1 VNSSDDQDAQRT
13 VGLSAT
19 HVLAW
24 VHGLGPVPAP
34 HSESRQAYD
43 AIQSLRVER
52 ELALADRHHR
62 TPVDIAPVMPSG
74 IRAALLDPALLD
86 PALLDPA
93 LLDPALIDLRHH
105 DVVQHTR
112 SPAQFFVAVDASTD
126 ELVSWEAGDPD
137 REKRWAPAAC
147 GGDRQLVA
155 LIRAGRE
162 AQYPWVYPD
171 VPAQPQDAAT
181 YTE

>member
-1 VNSSDDQDAQRT
+1 LRRSDQDAQRT

-62 TPVDIAPVMPSG
+62 TPADIAPVMPSG
-74 IRAALLDPALLD
+74 IRT
-86 PALLDPA
+86 A

-112 SPAQFFVAVDASTD
+112 SPAQFFVAFDASTD

-171 VPAQPQDAAT
+171 VPAQLQDAAT
-181 YTE
+181 YAE

>member
-1 VNSSDDQDAQRT
+1 MKSSDDQDAQRT

-43 AIQSLRVER
+43 AIQSLRLER

-62 TPVDIAPVMPSG
+62 TQVDIAPVMPSG
-74 IRAALLDPALLD
+74 IRT
-86 PALLDPA
+86 A

-112 SPAQFFVAVDASTD
+112 SPAQFFVAFDSSTD

-171 VPAQPQDAAT
+171 VPAQPQDAAK
-181 YTE
+181 YAE

>member
-1 VNSSDDQDAQRT
+1 MTVPEIPLDRVPMSDALDAAQDAERT
-13 VGLSAT
+13 TRLSAA

-24 VHGLGPVPAP
+24 VHGRGPVPAP
-34 HSESRQAYD
+34 HSASRQAHD

-52 ELALADRHHR
+52 ELALTDRHNR
-62 TPVDIAPVMPSG
+62 TPVDRAPVMPSG
-74 IRAALLDPALLD
+74 IRT
-86 PALLDPA
+86 A

-112 SPAQFFVAVDASTD
+112 TPAQFFVAFDSATG
-126 ELVSWEAGDPD
+126 ELVSWEAGDPS

-147 GGDRQLVA
+147 RGDVQLA
-155 LIRAGRE
+155 GLIRAGRE

-171 VPAQPQDAAT
+171 VPVRTSLPVQDT
-181 YTE
+181 P

>member
-1 VNSSDDQDAQRT
+1 MNGPENPSDRVLSSDDQDAERT
-13 VGLSAT
+13 VRLSAA

-34 HSESRQAYD
+34 YSESRQAYD

-52 ELALADRHHR
+52 ELALDDRRRRSPAD
-62 TPVDIAPVMPSG
+62 TAPVMPAA
-74 IRAALLDPALLD
+74 IRA
-86 PALLDPA
+86 A

-112 SPAQFFVAVDASTD
+112 SPAQFFVAFDSSTD
-126 ELVSWEAGDPD
+126 ELVSWEAGDPS

-147 GGDRQLVA
+147 RGDRQLVA

-171 VPAQPQDAAT
+171 VPSAQL
-181 YTE
+181 